1 MAIDKELFLNAMGKF
16 ASGVTVI
23 TSENEGSVCG
33 LTANSFTSVSVE
45 PPLVLFCADL
55 DSRTC
60 MQLSRH
66 ETGFTVNILGED
78 QQQLSNK
85 FANPELTI
93 EERLE
98 GEAYRSTDAGG
109 PIFEESLV
117 WLECELQEQFEGGD
131 HIIYL
136 GKVLRGNVNEGM
148 KPLLYYEGQY
158 GTFSTD
164 D

>member
-1 MAIDKELFLNAMGKF
+1 MAIDNDLFLNVMGKF

-23 TSENEGSVCG
+23 TSEDEGSVCG

-66 ETGFTVNILGED
+66 GTGFTVNILGED

-98 GEAYRSTDAGG
+98 GETYRSAETGG
-109 PIFEESLV
+109 PIFEDSPA
-117 WLECELQEQFEGGD
+117 WLECELEDKHESGD
-131 HIIYL
+131 HIIYI
-136 GKVLRGNVNEGM
+136 GKVLRGDVRGEM

-158 GTFSTD
+158 GTFSSD